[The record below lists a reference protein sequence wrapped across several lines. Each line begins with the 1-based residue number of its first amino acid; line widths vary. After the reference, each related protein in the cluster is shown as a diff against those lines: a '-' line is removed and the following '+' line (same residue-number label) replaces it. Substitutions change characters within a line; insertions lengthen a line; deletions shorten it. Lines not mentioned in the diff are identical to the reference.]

1 MKLQF
6 SNVASPG
13 DFYAELRKQA
23 AGKSFG
29 DNLDALYDF
38 LTTDLKGPAEL
49 IWSSYEADVKGHAEL
64 RAVRGVLL
72 AAAKERSDFELKWS

>member
-6 SNVASPG
+6 SEVKSPE
-13 DFYAELRKQA
+13 DFYAQLKKQA

-49 IWSSYEADVKGHAEL
+49 VWPSYENDVKAHAEL

-72 AAAKERSDFELKWS
+72 AASKERGDLVLKWG

>member
-6 SNVASPG
+6 SDIQSPEN
-13 DFYAELRKQA
+13 FYTELKKQA

-38 LTTDLKGPAEL
+38 LTTDLKGPAEV
-49 IWSSYEADVKGHAEL
+49 IWTSYENDVKAHAEL

-72 AAAKERSDFELKWS
+72 AAAKERSDLSIRWI

>member
-1 MKLQF
+1 MTIQF
-6 SNVASPG
+6 ADVKSPE
-13 DFYAELRKQA
+13 DFYTQLKKQA

-49 IWSSYEADVKGHAEL
+49 IWSSYETDVKGHAEL

-72 AAAKERSDFELKWS
+72 TAAKERNDIKLIWS

>member
-6 SNVASPG
+6 SDVKSPE
-13 DFYAELRKQA
+13 DFYAQLRKQA
-23 AGKSFG
+23 AGKTFG

-49 IWSSYEADVKGHAEL
+49 IWSSYETDVKVHAEL

-72 AAAKERSDFELKWS
+72 TAAKERGDLKLVWA